1 MDVINVRGV
10 INVYIS
16 KCINVSHVTHLA
28 ILFMIIFCVNVLYF
42 KDIVLIPMFEVQ
54 YMFAADLF
62 PVWT

>member
-1 MDVINVRGV
+1 MYIYLNVH
-10 INVYIS
+10 
-16 KCINVSHVTHLA
+16 INVSHVTHLA

-62 PVWT
+62 PL